1 MPGVRSRPFDDLL
14 WLLPLGLALLLLHQ
28 LGRLLA
34 DIGVVIAWAT
44 ATLLIGLGGFL
55 RQRIRRRA
63 WLTAYVAPTSPLA
76 RWLRGGVVLLATRL
90 LLAAALAVILLAGI
104 PRLHGPDELLLMLAA
119 LPLLVL
125 LRSSAERL
133 FAPHISEHY
142 LPEAAWRCALLTTFV
157 LLCAALL
164 AAALWRPGPDFS
176 DATLEQ
182 AAWHLAARED
192 ARSDLLARVLTAA
205 GALEGVRWWLAQHA
219 LPRLD
224 WPLLLWLGWALVL
237 VKSAVLVWAWL
248 HCCAGAMLLRTLW
261 ERHHVPSP

>member
-1 MPGVRSRPFDDLL
+1 MPGLRSRPLDDLL
-14 WLLPLGLALLLLHQ
+14 WLLPLGFALVLLHQ

-34 DIGVVIAWAT
+34 DVGIVIVWVAAT
-44 ATLLIGLGGFL
+44 ILIGFGSFL

-76 RWLRGGVVLLATRL
+76 RWLRGGILLLAAQL
-90 LLAAALAVILLAGI
+90 LLAAALAVVLLAGTL
-104 PRLHGPDELLLMLAA
+104 RLASPGELVLMLAA

-133 FAPHISEHY
+133 FAPHISAHY

-157 LLCAALL
+157 LLCGALL
-164 AAALWRPGPDFS
+164 ASALWRPGPDFS
-176 DATLEQ
+176 HVSLEQ
-182 AAWHLAARED
+182 AAWHMAARED
-192 ARSDLLARVLTAA
+192 ARSDLLARALAAA

-219 LPRLD
+219 LPRLE

-237 VKSAVLVWAWL
+237 LKSAVLVWAWL
-248 HCCAGAMLLRTLW
+248 HCCAGAMLFRSLW
-261 ERHHVPSP
+261 ERHHVTSP